1 MTEALL
7 SSTAPVFKVESN
19 VVGELARDLLR
30 LEIDDTTHGLKHL
43 RASFVAVGATPSQGT
58 DGEALL
64 HVDGSDVDFGKRL
77 EVSIGSPGDER
88 VVFTGLVSGIEL
100 DFSETDEPVVTVF
113 AEDALMKLRMTRRL
127 KTYEDMSDADIAQ
140 AIASDHGLG
149 ADADADGPSYDV
161 VQQWNQSD
169 LAFLRERATLI
180 QAELFVDGD
189 TLKFKS
195 RGSRSGTK
203 LTLVRGGQLI
213 SVRLRADLAHQRT
226 TVKVS
231 GFDASARDQIE
242 EEASGDAI
250 QAEATGGRSGP
261 AVLAQ
266 AFGDRVSHRVRDVPL
281 ERGEATAYAKAEM
294 LRRARSF
301 VTVAGVTNGS
311 PDMVVGSKLELQRVG
326 PPFEGGDYYVTRVLH
341 TYDLRTG
348 HRTHFHAER
357 PTINGGGL

>member
-1 MTEALL
+1 MTDALL
-7 SSTAPVFKVESN
+7 SSTAPVFKVEGN

-30 LEIDDTTHGLKHL
+30 LEIDDSTDGLKRL
-43 RASFVAVGATPSQGT
+43 RATLVAVGATPSTGS

-64 HVDGSDVDFGKRL
+64 HVDGSDLDFGKRL
-77 EVSIGSPGDER
+77 EVSIGAPGDER
-88 VVFTGLVSGIEL
+88 IVFSGLVSGIEL
-100 DFSETDEPVVTVF
+100 DFSETDEPVVTAF

-140 AIASDHGLG
+140 AIASEHGLS

-180 QAELFVDGD
+180 QAEVFADGD

-195 RGSRSGTK
+195 RGGRSGTR
-203 LTLVRGGQLI
+203 LTLIRGGELI

-231 GFDASARDQIE
+231 GYDASARDRIE
-242 EEASGDAI
+242 EEAGNDAI
-250 QAEATGGRSGP
+250 QAEANGGRSGP
-261 AVLAQ
+261 AVLQQ
-266 AFGDRVSHRVRDVPL
+266 ALGERVSHRVRDVPL
-281 ERGEATAYAKAEM
+281 ESGEARAFARAEL

-301 VTVAGVTNGS
+301 VNVAGVTNGS
-311 PDMVVGSKLELQRVG
+311 PDMVVGSTLELQRVG
-326 PPFEGGDYYVTRVLH
+326 APFEGDGYYVTRVLH
-341 TYDLRTG
+341 TYDLTSG

-357 PTINGGGL
+357 PTINGGGS